1 MKNLNVKLARSY
13 RSKAG
18 NVTFVYV
25 VSGSKENLEEF
36 ERIQGD
42 FARKDEAG
50 NLLWFTTRCIGASGK
65 LIITT
70 NDKIVPDMAEFDMAA
85 SMASQYGGNLGQELA
100 RSAAAKLTGNQPQ
113 AVVTP
118 EPVVTK
124 EHAGDPE
131 L

>member
-1 MKNLNVKLARSY
+1 MKNLAVKLARSY

-124 EHAGDPE
+124 EHVGDPE

>member
-1 MKNLNVKLARSY
+1 
-13 RSKAG
+13 
-18 NVTFVYV
+18 
-25 VSGSKENLEEF
+25 
-36 ERIQGD
+36 
-42 FARKDEAG
+42 
-50 NLLWFTTRCIGASGK
+50 
-65 LIITT
+65 
-70 NDKIVPDMAEFDMAA
+70 MAA

>member
-70 NDKIVPDMAEFDMAA
+70 NDKIVPDMA
-85 SMASQYGGNLGQELA
+85 
-100 RSAAAKLTGNQPQ
+100 
-113 AVVTP
+113 
-118 EPVVTK
+118 
-124 EHAGDPE
+124 
-131 L
+131 